1 MYAFL
6 RRLAGAPTSISPL
19 RSYASLTP
27 RDVMRNTSDET
38 GTLLTRFA
46 KHIALERHRDRE
58 HVLPK
63 TTVRYADFFPI
74 TDDRHFQRSVQQTDA
89 SQLPALIILASSYR
103 SNAAVPMY
111 VAALNA
117 LDARAESQL
126 KKMDTNTVLET
137 LYSFLFLMPGWMKRM
152 DFYQAAVQRLAKE
165 NYSDNKERF
174 VQVCFYL
181 GLQKKQAQLP
191 NDFQEL
197 LETHLEG
204 HLPALSEL
212 DLAVISNAA
221 YKTSTV
227 VTGEARKP
235 YESALV
241 DAVLNLELT
250 DESGALLI
258 SFVKALR
265 LQRVMDDRVCH
276 HLQDICMDPKKIAL
290 IEPRGLAHIFSF
302 FAEQLWDHKECL
314 NVLIEQLMTVLKPGQ
329 LRAKDLA
336 TFLWASAQLDCELSP
351 QHVRQLELA
360 ALRKLDHGEY
370 DYFPDNLV
378 DTCLSL
384 CTLGHYS
391 KDLIDAAEKLKANQ
405 RQTRAQ
411 PKVDSRLTVLRS
423 AVAIEQPAMAHHKT
437 EKAFKEFERAPTYLL
452 RERTDLRKY
461 ALDLSQD
468 SEVEGVDLVCPISG
482 INLPSLRVQ
491 TMGDHASVYFVELLT
506 ANQTLKFSKKPTSL
520 LRLKKRL
527 LESLGHKVV
536 VVSFLYLSKA
546 ILQLME
552 LVPFQLNSAE
562 MATNAKELQ
571 QLLKPAA
578 EAGDESK
585 IVQGVS
591 N

>member
-27 RDVMRNTSDET
+27 RDVLRNTSDET
-38 GTLLTRFA
+38 GTLFTRFA

-74 TDDRHFQRSVQQTDA
+74 TDDHHFHRSVQQTDA
-89 SQLPALIILASSYR
+89 SQLPALIILASSYK

-152 DFYQAAVQRLAKE
+152 DFFQAAVQRLAKE

-181 GLQKKQAQLP
+181 GLQKKQAHLTS
-191 NDFQEL
+191 DFQEL
-197 LETHLEG
+197 LENQLQG
-204 HLPALSEL
+204 HLAALSEL

-250 DESGALLI
+250 EENGALLI

-265 LQRVMDDRVCH
+265 LQRVMDERVCLY
-276 HLQDICMDPKKIAL
+276 LQDICLDPNKLAL

-302 FAEQLWDHKECL
+302 FAEQLWDQKECL
-314 NVLIEQLMTVLKPGQ
+314 NVLIEKLMNELKPGQ

-351 QHVRQLELA
+351 QHIRQVELA

-391 KDLIDAAEKLKANQ
+391 KDLIDAAEKLKAAQ

-423 AVAIEQPAMAHHKT
+423 AVAIEQPSIASHKT

-461 ALDLSQD
+461 ALDLGQD

-491 TMGDHASVYFVELLT
+491 TMGDQATVYFVELLT
-506 ANQTLKFSKKPTSL
+506 ENQTLKFSKKPTSL

-536 VVSFLYLSKA
+536 V
-546 ILQLME
+546 
-552 LVPFQLNSAE
+552 LNSTE

-571 QLLKPAA
+571 QLLNPVA
-578 EAGDESK
+578 EAAAADDDSK

>member
-1 MYAFL
+1 MFALLRFL
-6 RRLAGAPTSISPL
+6 TGPAPSSRLS
-19 RSYASLTP
+19 RCYASFTP
-27 RDVMRNTSDET
+27 KDVMRAGAEES

-46 KHIALERHRDRE
+46 KHIALERHKDPQ

-63 TTVRYADFFPI
+63 TTVRYADYFPI
-74 TDDRHFQRSVQQTDA
+74 TDDRYFQRSVQKTAANQM
-89 SQLPALIILASSYR
+89 PALIIQASSYR
-103 SNAAVPMY
+103 SNAALPAY

-117 LDARAESQL
+117 MDAHAARQL
-126 KKMDTNTVLET
+126 REMDTGTVLET
-137 LYSFLFLMPGWMKRM
+137 LYSFLFLIPGFLKRT
-152 DFYQAAVQRLAKE
+152 DFYQAAVRRLVDE
-165 NYSDNKERF
+165 NFAGNKERF

-181 GLQKKQAQLP
+181 GLQKKSSEGI
-191 NDFQEL
+191 QEL
-197 LETHLEG
+197 LNAQLAD

-212 DLAVISNAA
+212 DLAVVSNAA

-227 VTGEARKP
+227 VTGAAREP

-241 DAVLNLELT
+241 AALLNLQLT
-250 DESGALLI
+250 ADSSAILI

-265 LQRVMDDRVCH
+265 LQRVMDDEVCR
-276 HLQDICMDPKKIAL
+276 HLQEVCLDPAQMAL
-290 IEPRGLAHIFSF
+290 LEPRGLAHIFAF
-302 FAEQLWDHKECL
+302 FAEQLYDHKECL
-314 NVLIEQLMTVLKPGQ
+314 NALLGRLMSLLKPGD

-336 TFLWASAQLDCELSP
+336 TFLWASAQLDCKLSAE
-351 QHVRQLELA
+351 QIRQLELA

-378 DTCLSL
+378 DSCLSL
-384 CTLGHYS
+384 CSLGHYS
-391 KDLIDAAEKLKANQ
+391 KDLIAAAEELKAAQ
-405 RQTRAQ
+405 RRQRAQ

-423 AVAIEQPAMAHHKT
+423 AVAIEQPSMGQLKS
-437 EKAFKEFERAPTYLL
+437 EQAFKEFERAPTYLL

-468 SEVEGVDLVCPISG
+468 PEVEGVDLVCPING

-491 TMGDHASVYFVELLT
+491 TMGDQASVYFVELLT
-506 ANQTLKFSKKPTSL
+506 AAQTLRFSKKPTSL

-527 LESLGHKVV
+527 LESLGQKVV
-536 VVSFLYLSKA
+536 L
-546 ILQLME
+546 
-552 LVPFQLNSAE
+552 LNSAE

-578 EAGDESK
+578 EEPEAVRGL
-585 IVQGVS
+585 S